1 MSEIFTPAL
10 STKSSQLE
18 KRVEGFCLIIAPVLF
33 AASTFFWQNGEYG
46 VEAAVLII
54 FSMFF
59 WIPALKSLFSLV
71 KNEMP
76 RYAVWGL
83 WIAVFGCI
91 GGVCF
96 AFLGYLATVFNIS
109 HEQYLNSLSNY
120 TVTSQILIFGAG
132 PLFPLS
138 ILGLGISL
146 IVRRPV
152 PVWTGILF
160 CLGAISFPL
169 GRIPPRTPWI
179 AHITD
184 MVLVI
189 PCAVIA
195 LQIIGNTRRRFA

>member
-33 AASTFFWQNGEYG
+33 AASTFFWRNGEYG
-46 VEAAVLII
+46 VEAAMLII

-59 WIPALKSLFSLV
+59 WIPALRSLFSLV

-91 GGVCF
+91 SGVCF
-96 AFLGYLATVFNIS
+96 AFLGYLVTVLNIS
-109 HEQYLNSLSNY
+109 HEQYLNLLTNY
-120 TVTSQILIFGAG
+120 PVTSQILLFGSG

-138 ILGLGISL
+138 LLVLGISL
-146 IVRRPV
+146 IVKRSV
-152 PVWTGILF
+152 PVWMGILF

-184 MVLVI
+184 LALVA

-195 LQIIGNTRRRFA
+195 LQILGNTRRRSA

>member
-120 TVTSQILIFGAG
+120 PVTSQILIFGAG

-169 GRIPPRTPWI
+169 GRILPRTPWI